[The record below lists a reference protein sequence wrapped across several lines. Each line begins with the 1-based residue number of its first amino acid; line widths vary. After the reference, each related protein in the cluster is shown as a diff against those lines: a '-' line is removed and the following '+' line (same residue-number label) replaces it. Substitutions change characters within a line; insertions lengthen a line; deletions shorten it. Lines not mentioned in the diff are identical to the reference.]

1 MLLYHGS
8 DHIIE
13 KPEFGAGKKHNDYG
27 RGFYCTQNIEL
38 AKEWAVSEDAD
49 GYVNKYSIYT
59 SKLEVLDINSDKY
72 TMMHWLGIL
81 LKNRIFTLT
90 TPLER
95 EAKQYILD
103 NFNISLD
110 GIDIVKGYR
119 ADDSYFSY
127 ARDFISGVISYEQ
140 LSKAMR
146 LGKLGEQYCLI
157 SKKAFAAL
165 EYTGSE
171 YANFKEWYPRK
182 MLRDMYARKGYR
194 DMEKES
200 YRRGELYISRII
212 DEEMKKG
219 DLFVITG
226 MSGAELAIRVLDIPD
241 DDIIMP
247 SYNTAKSQE
256 YWTGWILAYYQ
267 WENGKTFEMIDKE
280 IPICKIRN
288 MYNPY
293 HEMDISSAIL
303 KLREMSQVSRAE
315 TYLKKLRKRAG
326 ISQSIL
332 AEETG
337 IPVKTIQQYEQRRKD
352 INKAQVEY
360 VVRLSKA
367 LCCEPQDILEEK

>member
-1 MLLYHGS
+1 MIYAYDKVYLRIAQRSLGEML
-8 DHIIE
+8 
-13 KPEFGAGKKHNDYG
+13 
-27 RGFYCTQNIEL
+27 
-38 AKEWAVSEDAD
+38 
-49 GYVNKYSIYT
+49 
-59 SKLEVLDINSDKY
+59 
-72 TMMHWLGIL
+72 
-81 LKNRIFTLT
+81 
-90 TPLER
+90 
-95 EAKQYILD
+95 
-103 NFNISLD
+103 
-110 GIDIVKGYR
+110 
-119 ADDSYFSY
+119 SY
-127 ARDFISGVISYEQ
+127 AVYDLGYE
-140 LSKAMR
+140 
-146 LGKLGEQYCLI
+146 
-157 SKKAFAAL
+157 L
-165 EYTGSE
+165 EDYYKIFLQSE
-171 YANFKEWYPRK
+171 YSMRF
-182 MLRDMYARKGYR
+182 
-194 DMEKES
+194 S
-200 YRRGELYISRII
+200 
-212 DEEMKKG
+212 KG

-337 IPVKTIQQYEQRRKD
+337 IPVKTIQQYEQHRKD

>member
-157 SKKAFAAL
+157 SKKAPEVSMLILRNGIHGKCL
-165 EYTGSE
+165 E
-171 YANFKEWYPRK
+171 
-182 MLRDMYARKGYR
+182 
-194 DMEKES
+194 
-200 YRRGELYISRII
+200 IC
-212 DEEMKKG
+212 
-219 DLFVITG
+219 
-226 MSGAELAIRVLDIPD
+226 
-241 DDIIMP
+241 MP
-247 SYNTAKSQE
+247 E
-256 YWTGWILAYYQ
+256 
-267 WENGKTFEMIDKE
+267 
-280 IPICKIRN
+280 
-288 MYNPY
+288 
-293 HEMDISSAIL
+293 
-303 KLREMSQVSRAE
+303 
-315 TYLKKLRKRAG
+315 
-326 ISQSIL
+326 
-332 AEETG
+332 
-337 IPVKTIQQYEQRRKD
+337 KD
-352 INKAQVEY
+352 IGIWKRNHIEGENCIFQG
-360 VVRLSKA
+360 L
-367 LCCEPQDILEEK
+367 